1 MSEFPIR
8 HAVTNLLTPKESLP
22 DTNGWKGRHIRACTV
37 QPVAMMITALHSY
50 IIRHE
55 SRCGSAVAQDYV
67 LGPAI
72 RESLSA
78 VRTLLNGEI
87 GALDGGTC
95 DSAIAAL
102 LERGGWNPD
111 TLEFVEGD
119 L

>member
-1 MSEFPIR
+1 
-8 HAVTNLLTPKESLP
+8 
-22 DTNGWKGRHIRACTV
+22 
-37 QPVAMMITALHSY
+37 MMITAISSY
-50 IIRHE
+50 ISRYE
-55 SRCGSAVAQDYV
+55 SSYGSAMAQDYV

-72 RESLSA
+72 LESLSA

-111 TLEFVEGD
+111 TLEINETEGA
-119 L
+119 